1 MIKPSDVFYH
11 SSYLLN
17 PKMVQNCYPNCII
30 FPVIGAVP
38 VINAVIFDMDG
49 LLLDTEGTYLSF
61 SREVAAEMGFPLEE
75 EVFHRCIGIPHNK
88 TTAIVREATGG
99 KMDVEQWARGVHKKV
114 FQFFSKEG
122 VKIKAGAVPLLETL
136 KSRGLPLAVASS
148 THREGVL
155 QLLAGADLV
164 DYFQYFSCGDEVK
177 NSKPD
182 PEIFLKAA
190 GGLGI
195 DPQDCLVFEDSPAG
209 IRAAA
214 AAGMRPVMVPDLI
227 MPHPDFYEH
236 IFRVCPSLV
245 YAGTILEELL
255 N

>member
-1 MIKPSDVFYH
+1 MI
-11 SSYLLN
+11 N
-17 PKMVQNCYPNCII
+17 
-30 FPVIGAVP
+30 G
-38 VINAVIFDMDG
+38 VIFDMDG

-75 EVFHRCIGIPHNK
+75 EVFHRCIGIPHDK
-88 TTAIVREATGG
+88 TTAVVREATGG
-99 KMDVEQWARGVHKKV
+99 KIDVDLWARGVHEKV
-114 FQFFSKEG
+114 FRFFSEEG

-136 KSRGLPLAVASS
+136 KCRGLPLGVASS

-155 QLLAGADLV
+155 KLLTGAGLV
-164 DYFQYFSCGDEVK
+164 EYFRFFSCGDEVK

-190 GGLGI
+190 EGLGI
-195 DPQDCLVFEDSPAG
+195 DPRECLVFEDSPAG
-209 IRAAA
+209 IRAAS
-214 AAGMRPVMVPDLI
+214 AAGMRAVMVPDLI
-227 MPHPDFYEH
+227 MPRPDFYEH
-236 IFRVCPSLV
+236 VFRVCPSLV